1 MAFYEEVTENYETT
15 EVIYEE
21 EWEVTN
27 YLAEDDGDG
36 DFDDYRLAEYALW
49 DLGNDMIPDSWV
61 VLPYLC
67 GPRDALAGLGFPV
80 ELVDYYGND
89 YSLNVTEPWWD
100 YDVYFDAFS
109 AMDEL
114 GEENF
119 LEYTGCSYE
128 AITVDFSIRDV
139 ECSADMCIG
148 CMAGCDQMGL
158 FWYEPEGDGEIDN
171 DEIFTFAELIEMVVS
186 DWDNVKGVSNL
197 EDCQTYPN
205 VYPRQYWGSP
215 SQSEGICDPV
225 GGIQYRT
232 IVDGL
237 VDPHY
242 LEPIEWWGIVGPASE
257 AYGVCDEN
265 WPIPVPLYCNPCDVY
280 FLGKNYDAL
289 SFGTD
294 EDGYDYM
301 FYGTP
306 EWYVEEKVKV
316 GETSQ
321 EYGEGWTVTVNDLGI
336 YENKAHVTITNPD
349 GESYDYLVV
358 IDTYT
363 SQVPSPGEGD
373 WGDGGYDYDDDGNE
387 ENDCLIFVED
397 TFNIYSLCGAE
408 EEGTMEIDGEAVFAV
423 DFTKT
428 MIGAAGTYV
437 IEYDAYA
444 LKDYGVLRE
453 QIYPGACD
461 PSIDPAIKVG
471 DLEWFFDII
480 PNNGVQP
487 VDLDNDV
494 ALWAEGNPNFDGCDN
509 LSIYSPFDAYDFAD
523 MLEDIGV
530 ISDTPGGTP
539 DFDDLDDALAWD
551 AALTYLSTYYQVVGV
566 TLTYG
571 TDNGDKSIDTLDF
584 VVDDGQ
590 TTGPASELGNY
601 PVIPLCAPM
610 LELWLATPVELAG
623 LCDEEL
629 SITLEDCEGNNYFT
643 LTVTDSIHTDY
654 EIDGSIELSR
664 TEMVG
669 ETITTHYVDLE
680 PEALV
685 KLDENI
691 TTEMKQEYNLVLI
704 GGPVANTIVQELVD
718 LGKTTFEK
726 WDTSEGELE
735 LIADAFADGKH
746 VLIVAGKDRD
756 ATTMAA
762 LDLVNAL

>member
-1 MAFYEEVTENYETT
+1 MKLKTIGAVLAGTALVGATVAGAVAAAEDTNVPDRDFFIDPADGMNNSLIVVGSDAAAADVVSAAYVSSKIGQMAYYEEVTENYETAYA
-15 EVIYEE
+15 VYDD
-21 EWEVTN
+21 EWEVDN
-27 YLAEDDGDG
+27 YLANGTDDGD
-36 DFDDYRLAEYALW
+36 FVDYVDTTLSA
-49 DLGNDMIPDSWV
+49 DSWV
-61 VLPYLC
+61 VLPYIC
-67 GPRDALAGLGFPV
+67 GETP
-80 ELVDYYGND
+80 
-89 YSLNVTEPWWD
+89 SWD
-100 YDVYFDAFS
+100 FDVYFDAWTTMTS
-109 AMDEL
+109 
-114 GEENF
+114 GENF
-119 LEYTGCSYE
+119 FVDTGCSYE
-128 AITVDFSIRDV
+128 SLTVDFSIRDV

-148 CMAGCDQMGL
+148 CMAGCDQISNMD
-158 FWYEPEGDGEIDN
+158 GDILLN
-171 DEIFTFAELIEMVVS
+171 
-186 DWDNVKGVSNL
+186 
-197 EDCQTYPN
+197 DCQTYPN

-215 SQSEGICDPV
+215 SGADRDDCDPI
-225 GGIQYRT
+225 GGIQYRS
-232 IVDGL
+232 IVNGFNRENSE
-237 VDPHY
+237 VDPTY
-242 LEPIEWWGIVGPASE
+242 LTWWGVVGPASE
-257 AYGVCDEN
+257 AYGVCTEN
-265 WPIPVPLYCNPCDVY
+265 EPVPVDLYCSACDVY
-280 FLGKNYDAL
+280 FLGKHYDAL

-301 FYGTP
+301 YYGTP

-349 GESYDYLVV
+349 GESFDYLTV

-363 SQVPSPGEGD
+363 SQVPSSGEGD
-373 WGDGGYDYDDDGNE
+373 YNDGGIEQDSDANE
-387 ENDCLIFVED
+387 ENDCLIFKED

-453 QIYPGACD
+453 QIYPGACEAD
-461 PSIDPAIKVG
+461 IDPAIQVG

-480 PNNGVQP
+480 PNNGVQD

-494 ALWAEGNPNFDGCDN
+494 ALWNESNPNYDACDD
-509 LSIYSPFDAYDFAD
+509 LSIYAPLEEVQEDFFMFDQDADTDFTLLPAYAPMYDAS
-523 MLEDIGV
+523 EPYDIG
-530 ISDTPGGTP
+530 DTTE
-539 DFDDLDDALAWD
+539 DW
-551 AALTYLSTYYQVVGV
+551 
-566 TLTYG
+566 
-571 TDNGDKSIDTLDF
+571 
-584 VVDDGQ
+584 VVDL
-590 TTGPASELGNY
+590 E
-601 PVIPLCAPM
+601 PLCAPM

-629 SITLEDCEGNNYFT
+629 SITLEDCDGNNYFT
-643 LTVTDSIHTDY
+643 LNVTDAIHTDY
-654 EIDGSIELSR
+654 QIDGEIEISR

-669 ETITTHYVDLE
+669 ETVTTHYVDLE

-704 GGPVANTIVQELVD
+704 GGPVANSIVQELVD

-726 WDTSEGELE
+726 WDTSEGDLE
-735 LIADAFADGKH
+735 LIEDAFADGKG

-756 ATTMAA
+756 ATTTAA